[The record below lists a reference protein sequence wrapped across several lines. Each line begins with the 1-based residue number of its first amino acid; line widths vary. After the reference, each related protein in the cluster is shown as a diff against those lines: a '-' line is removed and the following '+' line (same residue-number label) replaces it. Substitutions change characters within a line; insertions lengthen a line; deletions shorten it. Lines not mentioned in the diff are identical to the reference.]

1 MYLNMSQWKLTPHAP
16 SYGFSTVELMV
27 TIAILA
33 ILAGLAYPSFM
44 NLINGERLTSSAN
57 ELVAS
62 LQLARTE
69 AIRLG
74 SPVTVCRS
82 DDGSTCRTGGPWQRW
97 VTVAKGRNNIIKVN
111 DAIPNVTVQGSPRIT
126 SLSDQI
132 VFRPDGLARDVSG
145 ALLTAQ
151 LSLCMPNT
159 RMANNLRFVSIN
171 GGSRIRVSPGAT
183 APCSQPNDE

>member
-62 LQLARTE
+62 CNLPGQKQSALVLPLLCVAVTT
-69 AIRLG
+69 AALVVLGALGNAG
-74 SPVTVCRS
+74 SP
-82 DDGSTCRTGGPWQRW
+82 W
-97 VTVAKGRNNIIKVN
+97 
-111 DAIPNVTVQGSPRIT
+111 PRAGIT
-126 SLSDQI
+126 S
-132 VFRPDGLARDVSG
+132 
-145 ALLTAQ
+145 
-151 LSLCMPNT
+151 
-159 RMANNLRFVSIN
+159 
-171 GGSRIRVSPGAT
+171 SR
-183 APCSQPNDE
+183 

>member
-1 MYLNMSQWKLTPHAP
+1 
-16 SYGFSTVELMV
+16 MV

-82 DDGSTCRTGGPWQRW
+82 DDGRTCRTGGLGN
-97 VTVAKGRNNIIKVN
+97 A
-111 DAIPNVTVQGSPRIT
+111 GSPWPREGIT
-126 SLSDQI
+126 S
-132 VFRPDGLARDVSG
+132 SG
-145 ALLTAQ
+145 
-151 LSLCMPNT
+151 
-159 RMANNLRFVSIN
+159 
-171 GGSRIRVSPGAT
+171 
-183 APCSQPNDE
+183 